1 MDTFKNNYKYNIIGS
16 LLFAIVISSKS
27 YVAAYLRNLGAADF
41 HFAMLNAF
49 PSMIAVL
56 CLIPGAIIIDNTKNK
71 LRVSLIICFVAR
83 AFFLLYALVPF
94 LPKELRPLFLVILI
108 GLKNAPEAVWNIGY
122 QSLMADIFPMDK
134 LNQIVGKRNKYN
146 SILSICSTFI
156 IGIYLALDTKLH
168 INNLLLFQI
177 LFVFIFCVGII
188 EVLQYKKFILVNKTN
203 IKKENY
209 FIKLKNVIKTLPSQ
223 KQYIKY
229 CSTVMLFYLGWQ
241 MAWPL
246 FNIYQLNVLNA
257 NAAWV
262 GYMGITS
269 TISQILTI
277 SMWMKL
283 SGKIGNNKVLGIG
296 MFLMALSP
304 CVYAIS
310 KTLTMLLFMQLIVGS
325 GMSAVLTLLFNEL
338 IRVCP
343 DENRTLYISLFT
355 CLTQITS
362 SFMPFFGT
370 FIKGVFSI
378 QTALYVSGAIRFS
391 GAFIFL
397 YANREKKTSLSKL

>member
-1 MDTFKNNYKYNIIGS
+1 MDTLKNNYKYNIIGS
-16 LLFAIVISSKS
+16 LLCAIVISCKS
-27 YVAAYLRNLGAADF
+27 YIAAYLRNMGGTDF

-56 CLIPGAIIIDNTKNK
+56 CLIPGAIIIDSTKNK
-71 LRVSLIICFVAR
+71 LKTSIIICLLSR
-83 AFFLLYALVPF
+83 AFFLLYAMIPF
-94 LPKELRPLFLVILI
+94 LPKELRPISLVILI
-108 GLKNAPEAVWNIGY
+108 GLRNAPEAVWNIGY
-122 QSLMADIFPMDK
+122 QSLMADIFPIDK
-134 LNQIVGKRNKYN
+134 LNHIVGKRNKYN
-146 SILSICSTFI
+146 SILTICSTFI
-156 IGIYLALDTKLH
+156 IGTYLALDTKLH

-177 LFVFIFCVGII
+177 LFVIIFCIGII
-188 EVLQYKKFILVNKTN
+188 EILQYKKFILTNKTN
-203 IKKENY
+203 VKKENY
-209 FIKLKNVIKTLPSQ
+209 FTKFKTVIKTLPSQ
-223 KQYIKY
+223 KKYIKY
-229 CSTVMLFYLGWQ
+229 CSTVLLFYLGWQ

-246 FNIYQLNVLNA
+246 FNIYQLRILNA

-277 SMWMKL
+277 GMWMKL
-283 SGKIGNNKVLGIG
+283 SEKIGNNKVLGMG

-310 KTLTMLLFMQLIVGS
+310 KTLTTLLFMQLIVGS

-370 FIKGVFSI
+370 FIKGTFSI
-378 QTALYVSGAIRFS
+378 QTALYVSGALRFA

-397 YANREKKTSLSKL
+397 YANRSRKHG